1 VRSGLVVQCLAI
13 AVALATLGTG
23 CRALVLVGGFDANAI
38 VFVEGE
44 LQSTEPTALAEVAH
58 ACRLAIET
66 LGYDEVMTHRDEE
79 EVRWQAQTAGGDPVE
94 IRLMPKSGK
103 RTTLRIRVGVI
114 GDEARSRLVLEQ
126 IRQSLLGIAAT
137 VPQQVGGE

>member
-1 VRSGLVVQCLAI
+1 
-13 AVALATLGTG
+13 
-23 CRALVLVGGFDANAI
+23 
-38 VFVEGE
+38 
-44 LQSTEPTALAEVAH
+44 
-58 ACRLAIET
+58 
-66 LGYDEVMTHRDEE
+66 MTHRDEE

-94 IRLMPKSGK
+94 IRLIPKSGK

-137 VPQQVGGE
+137 VPQQVDGE